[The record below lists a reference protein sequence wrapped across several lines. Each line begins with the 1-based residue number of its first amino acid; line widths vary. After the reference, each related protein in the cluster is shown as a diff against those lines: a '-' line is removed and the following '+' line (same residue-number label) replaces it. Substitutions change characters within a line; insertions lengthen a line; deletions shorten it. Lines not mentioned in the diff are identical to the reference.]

1 MEPAPMGWG
10 SCAAQGKRL
19 WEEERLGWGEKSWR
33 RDLACGGGGG
43 FSGGRRRRRRHLSSR
58 GG

>member
-1 MEPAPMGWG
+1 MGWG